1 MDIQRTA
8 LLAAVLCLQKTAM
21 AGVSCQADTQS
32 ASLGA
37 LFLGV
42 ASGSY
47 SSTSKNCQYPY
58 EGNALAPASY
68 KYCSN
73 WSAQKNL
80 EYLDEAILTGLL
92 MLHEKKAAV
101 GGSKFGIENQ
111 FTYTGYD
118 ANSKTLQARKSLIIN
133 LLGKKLRLP
142 PHKMTAI
149 MAPPA
154 GLGGASRA
162 AWQTENYRFD
172 AQVGIP
178 TALGSFQFGLAANYA
193 DNNAQANAAD
203 RARIYS
209 GLKER
214 QWNISADWDAARFNN
229 LANSTHWS
237 DYNLH
242 NAWTLSIAS
251 PWVGPSAGLSAIAS
265 AKMRLK
271 LSADIAGKF
280 HYGEAWSLTD
290 PNPKH
295 ACPAADVA
303 LVSQPALAAQATGS
317 GDIEIRVRIPFYSY
331 TKVFELFSESAS
343 SGDVS
348 FPGGGNALLAL
359 HIPVDV
365 SRCRLGVCE
374 QAPKEP
380 APPAYPTLQN
390 PPPADTSDPKAD
402 LPGFAEEIGEE
413 LVNTYYI
420 CSGDKAEWNVSR
432 DRIVREL
439 ANRSQRNAGL
449 SPADQ
454 VRLARYLKE
463 TVFLCERTCDGV
475 CRHKGKAKKEKGD
488 SLERVAADD

>member
-1 MDIQRTA
+1 MEIQRTA
-8 LLAAVLCLQKTAM
+8 LLIAVLCFQQTAL
-21 AGVSCQADTQS
+21 AGVSCQADTQF
-32 ASLGA
+32 ASLGD

-42 ASGSY
+42 ASGTY

-58 EGNALAPASY
+58 EGNALAPATY

-73 WSAQKNL
+73 WAAQKSL
-80 EYLDEAILTGLL
+80 EYLDEAILDSLL
-92 MLHEKKAAV
+92 MLHEKKAAI
-101 GGSKFGIENQ
+101 GGGKFGIENQ

-118 ANSKTLQARKSLIIN
+118 ANSKTLQARQRLIIN

-142 PHKMTAI
+142 PHKMAAI

-154 GLGGASRA
+154 GQGGASRA
-162 AWQTENYRFD
+162 AWQTDNYRFS
-172 AQVGIP
+172 AEVGIP
-178 TALGSFQFGLAANYA
+178 TALGSFQFGLAANYS
-193 DNNAQANAAD
+193 DNNANPNTAD
-203 RARIYS
+203 RSRIYS

-214 QWNISADWDAARFNN
+214 QWNISADWDAATFNN

-265 AKMRLK
+265 ARLRLK
-271 LSADIAGKF
+271 LAADISGKL
-280 HYGEAWSLTD
+280 HYAEAWSLTE

-295 ACPAADVA
+295 ACPAADAA
-303 LVSQPALAAQATGS
+303 LVSQLALAAQATGS

-343 SGDVS
+343 SGDVF

-365 SRCRLGVCE
+365 TRCRLGACE
-374 QAPKEP
+374 QEPKEP
-380 APPAYPTLQN
+380 PPPSLSALQN
-390 PPPADTSDPKAD
+390 PPPADTSDPRAD
-402 LPGFAEEIGEE
+402 LPGFAEEIVEE

-420 CSGDKAEWNVSR
+420 CDRDKAEWIASR

-439 ANRSQRNAGL
+439 ANRSQRSAGL

-454 VRLARYLKE
+454 VRLERYLKE
-463 TVFLCERTCDGV
+463 NVFLCERTCDGV
-475 CRHKGKAKKEKGD
+475 CRQKAKTEKGTK
-488 SLERVAADD
+488 LEREREGN